1 MKLPAHLIRTLKG
14 VHPDAEEWLTAFPSY
29 LEQLETAWNI
39 RVLSLVEDLSFNVV
53 ALAEGDDGTPY
64 ILKMSPPGGE
74 FSRELAALRLYDG
87 DGIAKLIRADE
98 QGGAMLLERLQPGV
112 SFWRTDDDELATRTC
127 AELLLQ
133 LWRPVEDMTSLRDL
147 TSWTRALPAY
157 LEQNPNGGA
166 LPQNFARKANDLL
179 TELLQEQTDPVLL
192 HADLHHGNI
201 LSATRQPYLAI
212 DPKGI
217 VGARA
222 FDVTAF
228 LRNPYDLTKRADFKR
243 VLETRLSIFSEM
255 LGLSKEEL
263 ARWGYMFCALSSC
276 WSVED
281 GQDGENGLK
290 ETLGVAGGLEDYF

>member
-1 MKLPAHLIRTLKG
+1 VKLPAHLIRTLKG
-14 VHPDAEEWLTAFPSY
+14 IHPDADEWLTAFPSY
-29 LEQLETAWNI
+29 LKQLETTWNL
-39 RVLSLVEDLSFNVV
+39 RVLNLVEDLSFNIV
-53 ALAEGDDGTPY
+53 AFVEGEDGTPY
-64 ILKMSPPGGE
+64 VLKMSPPNEE
-74 FSRELAALRLYDG
+74 FRQEVVALKLYDG
-87 DGIAKLIRADE
+87 DGIAKLIRADK
-98 QGGAMLLERLQPGV
+98 QGGAMLLERLRPGV

-133 LWRPVEDMTSLRDL
+133 LWRPVEDMSPFRDL
-147 TSWTRALPAY
+147 QSWTRALPAY

-276 WSVED
+276 WCAED
-281 GQDGENGLK
+281 LQANGEEFQGDI
-290 ETLGVAGGLEDYF
+290 EVAGGLEVYF